1 MKREDVVN
9 YLDEKIKQN
18 SDYIRITFYEIRMKL
33 GLSEEETDEFIRTS
47 MDYLSGLNYS
57 LYPTNARY
65 CYKGANQYVQMNEL
79 LIAFKENY

>member
-33 GLSEEETDEFIRTS
+33 GLSEEETDEFYKNINGLFIRIK
-47 MDYLSGLNYS
+47 L
-57 LYPTNARY
+57 
-65 CYKGANQYVQMNEL
+65 
-79 LIAFKENY
+79 